1 MKNGLLLE
9 LFKKKTLSIPL
20 FLYQVRSKMKIE
32 GEEFIFFMY
41 LYNQGEKFLFDP
53 NTISKDLGI
62 DLGTIMGYI
71 SSLTEKDLISVDVEK
86 NDKNIREEYVSLD
99 SFYKKLSIWLMDND
113 DSKEDN
119 DSDVFSFIEKEFGRT
134 ISPSE
139 YQVIKAWISDDN
151 SEDLIKEAVSEAV
164 LNGVSSIRYIDKILY
179 EWKKKNIKTKEDVEK
194 QRERFR
200 NKKEEPQVEVFEY
213 DWLDDDED

>member
-1 MKNGLLLE
+1 
-9 LFKKKTLSIPL
+9 
-20 FLYQVRSKMKIE
+20 
-32 GEEFIFFMY
+32 MY